1 MDVRFVAPELRRL
14 DETSVE
20 LCVCT
25 IWSDVRPVRG
35 LAGLMDWRLSGRL
48 SALLVSGFVAGD
60 AGEALLVPGKPH
72 VPFEK
77 VLVLGLGRRA
87 DFGDVVFREAVQ
99 HFARKL
105 AGLRV
110 RRAVVELP
118 GRADGL
124 VEPEQAITWMLEA
137 LGAAPD
143 HDAWWLVED
152 AAAERR
158 AEERVRTSHRTPSIS
173 DR

>member
-1 MDVRFVAPELRRL
+1 MDIRFLPPELRRL
-14 DETSVE
+14 DEASVE

-35 LAGLMDWRLSGRL
+35 LAGLLDWRLGGRL
-48 SALLVSGFVAGD
+48 SVLLASGFVTGEQ
-60 AGEALLVPGKPH
+60 GEALLVPGKPH

-77 VLVLGLGRRA
+77 VLVMGLGRRSG
-87 DFGDVVFREAVQ
+87 FGDGVFREAVQ
-99 HFARKL
+99 HVARSL

-124 VEPEQAITWMLEA
+124 VEPEDAITLMLEC
-137 LGAAPD
+137 LGPAPD

-152 AAAERR
+152 SAGERR
-158 AEERVRTSHRTPSIS
+158 AEERVRTSHRTPSMS

>member
-1 MDVRFVAPELRRL
+1 MDIRFVPPELRRL

-20 LCVCT
+20 LCACT

-35 LAGLMDWRLSGRL
+35 LAGLLDWRLSGRL
-48 SALLVSGFVAGD
+48 SALLASGFVTGE
-60 AGEALLVPGKPH
+60 AGEALLLPGKPH

-77 VLVLGLGRRA
+77 TLIVGLGKRA
-87 DFGDVVFREAVQ
+87 DFGEAVFRDAVQ
-99 HFARKL
+99 HFARQL
-105 AGLRV
+105 TGLRV

-118 GRADGL
+118 GRAEGL
-124 VEPEQAITWMLEA
+124 VEPEQAITWMLES
-137 LGAAPD
+137 LGPTPD